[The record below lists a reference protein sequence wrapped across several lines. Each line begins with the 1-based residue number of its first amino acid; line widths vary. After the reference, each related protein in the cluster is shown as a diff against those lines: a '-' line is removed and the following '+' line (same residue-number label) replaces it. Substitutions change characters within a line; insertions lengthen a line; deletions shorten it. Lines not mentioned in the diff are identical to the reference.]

1 MEAIK
6 TFKVLALCEELVEA
20 CDEISWKTPTKIQA
34 DAMPHALEG
43 NDLIGP
49 SQTGTGRTAAF
60 TLPILHALLE
70 CHSKQGYK
78 CAPVFFALVLSQ
90 TRSAIKQRIDIAC
103 GSNCI
108 WNLEFL
114 QAKHGWFGLKCAV
127 LVGGV
132 ELMQQQIALGKQP
145 HIIVGTPGRL
155 MDHLTN
161 TKGFSLSML
170 KYLAD
175 KLLNEDFEKA
185 LHDILCVWETNILCI
200 LKKHVHIPFSVSNWM
215 WVKKLQRACLRNP
228 VKIEAAQKYSTVDT
242 LKQHYRFVA
251 AKNKDCFHVYIL
263 IQMSGCTSIV
273 FTRTCDQTRLLSLL
287 LRDRNVKAVFISGQ
301 MTQANRLESLNK
313 FKSGQYNVLV
323 CTDVAGRG
331 LDIPSVD
338 MVHIHQVGRTAR
350 AGRSG
355 LAISRVNQYELEE
368 EVMQYYE
375 EVADSRR
382 KAQTKLKEMGG
393 TRRRRGRDDS
403 DDDIG
408 RYLTIKG

>member
-1 MEAIK
+1 MAKSIIADKKTLEEIK

-20 CDEISWKTPTKIQA
+20 CDEISWRTPTKIQA
-34 DAMPHALEG
+34 DAMPHGLG
-43 NDLIGP
+43 
-49 SQTGTGRTAAF
+49 
-60 TLPILHALLE
+60 
-70 CHSKQGYK
+70 GYK

-90 TRSAIKQRIDIAC
+90 TRFRIR
-103 GSNCI
+103 GS
-108 WNLEFL
+108 
-114 QAKHGWFGLKCAV
+114 GFGLKCAV

-132 ELMQQQIALGKQP
+132 DLMQQQIALGKQP

-170 KYLAD
+170 KYL
-175 KLLNEDFEKA
+175 
-185 LHDILCVWETNILCI
+185 
-200 LKKHVHIPFSVSNWM
+200 
-215 WVKKLQRACLRNP
+215 VKKLQRACLTNP

-242 LKQHYRFVA
+242 LKQHFRFVA

-263 IQMSGCTSIV
+263 IQMSGCTSM
-273 FTRTCDQTRLLSLL
+273 
-287 LRDRNVKAVFISGQ
+287 DRNVKAVFISGQ
-301 MTQANRLESLNK
+301 MTQANRLETLNK
-313 FKSGQYNVLV
+313 FKSGQ
-323 CTDVAGRG
+323 G

-338 MVHIHQVGRTAR
+338 MVVNYDIPTNPKVHIHQVGRTAR

-355 LAISRVNQYELEE
+355 LAISLVNQYELEE

-382 KAQTKLKEMGG
+382 KAQTKLKEMRG

-403 DDDIG
+403 DDVG
-408 RYLTIKG
+408 RYLTSKG

>member
-1 MEAIK
+1 
-6 TFKVLALCEELVEA
+6 
-20 CDEISWKTPTKIQA
+20 
-34 DAMPHALEG
+34 MPHALE
-43 NDLIGP
+43 DLCGF
-49 SQTGTGRTAAF
+49 STAAF

-90 TRSAIKQRIDIAC
+90 TRSAIKQ
-103 GSNCI
+103 
-108 WNLEFL
+108 
-114 QAKHGWFGLKCAV
+114 

-185 LHDILCVWETNILCI
+185 LHDILY
-200 LKKHVHIPFSVSNWM
+200 
-215 WVKKLQRACLRNP
+215 VKKLQRACLRNP

-263 IQMSGCTSIV
+263 IQMSGCTSM
-273 FTRTCDQTRLLSLL
+273 
-287 LRDRNVKAVFISGQ
+287 DRNVKAVFISGQ

-338 MVHIHQVGRTAR
+338 MVINYDIPTNPKVHIHQVGRTAR

-355 LAISRVNQYELEE
+355 LAISRVNQYELG
-368 EVMQYYE
+368 MPQRKSYE